1 MTDIRIKTLKE
12 NHVID
17 YNDNS
22 QEFMLKN
29 GETTIRSGKTQKE
42 LEEYLDRVLKADNK
56 FNPPIKAIG
65 FVWNSI
71 KLGTIT
77 SSNIEDKS
85 FWFVNEKGT
94 RNKGEWRDNSYSG
107 KPSYNYFE
115 QTTKNLE
122 SIATINKNTETIR
135 QLQHDNNNLK
145 ASLENPINAEFI
157 AKYKEAK

>member
-1 MTDIRIKTLKE
+1 MDIRIKTLKE

-65 FVWNSI
+65 FVWGGNE
-71 KLGTIT
+71 LGIIT
-77 SSNIEDKS
+77 SASIEDKS
-85 FWFVNEKGT
+85 FWFVNEKGS
-94 RNKGEWRDNSYSG
+94 RNKGEWRETNYRG
-107 KPSYNYFE
+107 QPSYNYFE

-122 SIATINKNTETIR
+122 SIATINKNNGTIK
-135 QLQHDNNNLK
+135 QLQHDNESLK

>member
-1 MTDIRIKTLKE
+1 MDIRIKTLKE

-29 GETTIRSGKTQKE
+29 GETTIRRGKTQKE

-71 KLGTIT
+71 ELGTIT
-77 SSNIEDKS
+77 SSDIEDKS

-94 RNKGEWRDNSYSG
+94 RNKGKWHDNSYNG

-122 SIATINKNTETIR
+122 SIATINQNSETIR
-135 QLQHDNNNLK
+135 KLQHDNDNLK